1 LRFTGCDA
9 DRGGGA
15 GGGEMS
21 NQRTRRID
29 RVTAEQLLR
38 GVPVDASDGVRGGG
52 VERRLAGV
60 LAAAAAPVRV
70 GELAGEEAAVAAF
83 REARLGPAVE
93 SRRQSMIQ
101 SALAKLLTV
110 KVAAL
115 TIGFTALGGVA
126 LAAGTGTLPTPLDK
140 GPSAHPTSSP
150 SAGSREGAGGPESPR
165 PSPSLKGKGA
175 GSKGTPSPS
184 MVGLCRA
191 YAAKPVGARGKAL
204 ESPAFTAL
212 VTAAG
217 GKQNVAAFCKVVL
230 AAKASGAPE
239 SPAAVRPTEKPKSSG
254 APVEP
259 GGKASRPAPSVTPTA
274 RVSG

>member
-1 LRFTGCDA
+1 MRFTGCDA

-38 GVPVDASDGVRGGG
+38 GVPVDAPGVRGGG
-52 VERRLAGV
+52 VGRLAGV

-70 GELAGEEAAVAAF
+70 GELAGEEAAVVAF

-126 LAAGTGTLPTPLDK
+126 LAAGTGTLPTPLDR

-150 SAGSREGAGGPESPR
+150 SAGSQEGAGGPESPR

-274 RVSG
+274 RVSS